1 MAKSVDQIAKLLELK
16 PEDVYRYPI
25 PLINSMVAARVSN
38 LKESRYRAE
47 KYGEIDSYT
56 EKDFTGLK
64 AITTV
69 LNQMFSNSGSTDN
82 NKPKGAK
89 NLSNMN
95 Q

>member
-1 MAKSVDQIAKLLELK
+1 
-16 PEDVYRYPI
+16 
-25 PLINSMVAARVSN
+25 MVAARVSN

-82 NKPKGAK
+82 NGRIEFWGTSLYPRGYAMAK
-89 NLSNMN
+89 WKK
-95 Q
+95 

>member
-25 PLINSMVAARVSN
+25 PLINSMVAARVLN

-82 NKPKGAK
+82 KPKGAK

>member
-1 MAKSVDQIAKLLELK
+1 
-16 PEDVYRYPI
+16 
-25 PLINSMVAARVSN
+25 MVAARVSN

-69 LNQMFSNSGSTDN
+69 LNQMFSNSSSTD